1 MAKRGWYFFIRAC
14 VWLGLRFYFR
24 KVVIK
29 GIKNIPKNGPIVFT
43 ANHQNAFLDAL
54 ILATTTWRFTHY
66 LVRADVFKFSWAR
79 WWLATLNMM
88 PIYRIRDGRSALDQ
102 NTEIFR
108 RCNQILDRGEA
119 LLIFPEGNHGQQRR
133 LRPLSKGF
141 TRIVFGA
148 MEHRASLPIF
158 IIPVGLNYTSHQS
171 AGSSVSIYFGKPIDP
186 AIYYDPLLIQKSA
199 KQLREKVA
207 DGMRQLITH
216 VEKVENYERTID
228 RLHQTNP
235 DYLDPVDT
243 NQRLETI
250 DQQEKKTGV
259 PKTNKFNFFFK
270 LVHYIIMLNNL
281 IPFGLWYSVKSKI
294 NDPVFIASLKFC
306 TGLVLVPFGYILQT
320 SLVYFIVGGAGA
332 MAYGVFCLA
341 SLRLRNSIQI
351 D

>member
-1 MAKRGWYFFIRAC
+1 MVKRSWYFFVRAC
-14 VWLGLRFYFR
+14 VWLGLRYYF
-24 KVVIK
+24 KKIVVK
-29 GIKNIPKNGPIVFT
+29 GLKNIPKEGPIVFT

-54 ILATTTWRFTHY
+54 ILATTTRWFTHY
-66 LVRADVFKFSWAR
+66 LVRADVFKFAWAR

-102 NTEIFR
+102 NAEIFGKCSR
-108 RCNQILDRGEA
+108 ILDRGEA

-148 MEHRASLPIF
+148 MEQQASLPIS

-171 AGSSVSIYFGKPIDP
+171 ASSSVSIYFGEPIDP
-186 AIYYDPLLIQKSA
+186 AIYYDPLQVQKA
-199 KQLREKVA
+199 AQQLKEKVA

-216 VEKVENYERTID
+216 VEDLENYECIMD
-228 RLHQTNP
+228 RLQQTNP

-243 NQRLETI
+243 NRRLETI
-250 DQQEKKTGV
+250 EEEETKTDA
-259 PKTNKFNFFFK
+259 PITAKLNFLSRLMH
-270 LVHYIIMLNNL
+270 LVIILNNL
-281 IPFGLWYSVKSKI
+281 IPFGLWYSIKSKI
-294 NDPVFIASLKFC
+294 KDPVFIASLKFC
-306 TGLVLVPFGYILQT
+306 TGLVVVPLGYILQT
-320 SLVYFIVGGAGA
+320 YLVYFIVGGAGA
-332 MAYGVFCLA
+332 AAYGVFCLA